1 MFLLYKVKPEII
13 EQIHWAAGGIPI
25 NAIKATIHNS
35 LENYERPTI
44 ENITEMLLEEYTKQQ
59 IEVVQERVK
68 KEAKRKNVSV
78 SKLIRDI
85 VEKSLPSE
93 GDLIYDTIILKIP
106 SDVKSSPEKLQEWLN
121 PRVDSIIKNL
131 TNSVI

>member
-1 MFLLYKVKPEII
+1 MSANKIL
-13 EQIHWAAGGIPI
+13 
-25 NAIKATIHNS
+25 S
-35 LENYERPTI
+35 LSIDVEF
-44 ENITEMLLEEYTKQQ
+44 
-59 IEVVQERVK
+59 QERVK

-106 SDVKSSPEKLQEWLN
+106 SDVKSSPEKLQEWLT